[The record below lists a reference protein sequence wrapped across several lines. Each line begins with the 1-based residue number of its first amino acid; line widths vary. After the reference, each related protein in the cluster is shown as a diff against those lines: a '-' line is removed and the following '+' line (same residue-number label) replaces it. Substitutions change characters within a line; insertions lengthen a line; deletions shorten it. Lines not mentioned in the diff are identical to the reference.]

1 MLNLGSKTLIPD
13 TTLHSPG
20 SVNAVWPSYWP
31 GLSLLQRHNVIAII
45 CVEQYRNQLVQIL
58 LYLPAISW
66 YVLVMM
72 KSAAFMAIKSAEN
85 WHEK

>member
-20 SVNAVWPSYWP
+20 SVNAVWLSYCP
-31 GLSLLQRHNVIAII
+31 GLSLLHRHNVIAII